1 MMLDRASARLGA
13 IPILRLR
20 RILLALYLLVAVVD
34 AGGKALA
41 ANPRVNEIARHFV
54 TGRAS
59 DQLRHAAKPS
69 GNFEIFRTA
78 SRHLVSGQD
87 LYAEYPAEHTDRF
100 KYSPTFA
107 LLFQPFAWIPWPI
120 ALLGW
125 NLLNGLLL
133 FVAVERVLPARRAL
147 LAQALLL
154 LEVLRG
160 MQNAQSNALVSAL
173 IVLAFVAMERGRVWR
188 AALSVALG
196 VCVKIFPLAALT
208 FAIPRRRAMRIGFAT
223 AAIGAGLVALPLV
236 LLSPAALAAQYQSW
250 RAVESTDALQRWFSV
265 MELFHRI
272 TGVAVPNWPI
282 QLVGTLAL
290 LAPLAI
296 RRDRWDDARF
306 RLLYLCSLLLYVVLF
321 NHQAE
326 RASYLIAFTGATIW
340 FASGRVAGWRTWL
353 YGTAA
358 LTIPLMSTLVPGAWL
373 RTEAATTY
381 RLALP
386 CLAIWLVVQHELL
399 RRAHSVA
406 RAATTSDQLGVDV
419 ELDVALQRG

>member
-306 RLLYLCSLLLYVVLF
+306 RLLYLCSILLYVVLF